1 MPPNRRYL
9 KRTIDVGEALVFDD
23 GRIGLHFLGRRGLAY
38 AFELREG
45 SGVVNRTLY
54 QYERLTLDGGRIVV
68 EPTPRT
74 GRHARLFVS
83 MDPAITINHPRA
95 GAEEPARADD
105 VPPPFG
111 GYV

>member
-1 MPPNRRYL
+1 MPPDRHYL
-9 KRTIDVGEALVFDD
+9 KRTIDVGDALVFDD
-23 GRIGLHFLGRRGLAY
+23 GRIALHYLGRRGQAY

-45 SGVVNRTLY
+45 SGAVSRSLY

-68 EPTPRT
+68 EPTPRS

-83 MDPAITINHPRA
+83 MDPAITINRPGQPDEA
-95 GAEEPARADD
+95 ARSDD